1 MLADPSGDERDDSQ
15 QEEAREKTGRSM
27 AAQSALA
34 MELPF
39 TLVGA
44 TLVGG
49 GLGYLLDRWLHTGPY
64 LMLVVGALGF
74 FGGVR
79 EVVRRLPTA
88 GGSSGSGGSSGLGKP
103 GNDKPRK

>member
-1 MLADPSGDERDDSQ
+1 MMAEPSGNQREDSQ
-15 QEEAREKTGRSM
+15 QDETREKNARSM

-64 LMLVVGALGF
+64 LMLLVGALGF

-79 EVVRRLPTA
+79 EVVRRLPTT

-103 GNDKPRK
+103 QK